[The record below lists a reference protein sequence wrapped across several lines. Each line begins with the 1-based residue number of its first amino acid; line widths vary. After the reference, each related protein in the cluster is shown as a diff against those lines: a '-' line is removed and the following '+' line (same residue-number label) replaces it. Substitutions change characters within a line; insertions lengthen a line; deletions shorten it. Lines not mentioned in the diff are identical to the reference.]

1 MASKRD
7 LVEAHGDNP
16 RRLISAFVSGAPRG
30 RDVESISRS
39 RPVIGGIAA
48 SVLLIGGTAIA
59 GMLTSPLDGGWAD
72 AHVVIAKHS
81 AARYVSEK
89 GTLYPVVNAT
99 SARLMLPAAAGF
111 PVIVVDDDKIASTP
125 KGPARGI
132 LGAPDDLPP
141 AGSLIESGW
150 VSCLVGDKTVTS
162 LRRQPMAAPERL
174 PATMV
179 TSGETHWLVV
189 GGARYAVPV
198 DKVGAVRRQLQIDDA
213 DTAAVPG
220 PWLDLLPQGGPLT
233 LTVDKLGGE
242 LSPAYLM
249 GGKIRK
255 IGQVVRDAGNP
266 TSQFLV
272 VADGTVPLTPFAA
285 ALYRAFEPDLANVVT
300 VTSSDLAAVPTSK
313 GSARVYPSSW
323 PDAMPVSAKG
333 IPCVTLATGAVDSP
347 ATASFVTVPSDSVWA
362 KGAATFVEPGA
373 GALVRVTAA
382 GSPSGPVFVIDQ
394 SGRKFAVLDPSE
406 ETLARLGYASQR
418 PRTLPGAW
426 ILLFPSG
433 PALSEQAALA
443 APAPAVV
450 GP

>member
-7 LVEAHGDNP
+7 LVEAHGYNR

-59 GMLTSPLDGGWAD
+59 GMLTSPLDSGWSD
-72 AHVVIAKHS
+72 AHVVIAKQS
-81 AARYVSEK
+81 AARYVAEK

-141 AGSLIESGW
+141 AGSLIDAGW
-150 VSCLVGDKTVTS
+150 VSCLVGDATATS
-162 LRRQPMAAPERL
+162 LRRQAIADPERR
-174 PATMV
+174 PAMIV
-179 TSGETHWLVV
+179 TSGATHWLLV
-189 GGARYAVPV
+189 GGARYAVPA
-198 DKVGAVRRQLQIDDA
+198 DKVGAVTRELQISSDF
-213 DTAAVPG
+213 AAVPG

-233 LTVDKLGGE
+233 LAIDRLGGE
-242 LSPAYLM
+242 LSTAYSM
-249 GGKIRK
+249 GGKIRR
-255 IGQVVRDAGNP
+255 IGQVVRAAGDT

-285 ALYRAFEPDLANVVT
+285 ALYRAFEPELANVANVT
-300 VTSSDLAAVPTSK
+300 GSDLAALPTSK
-313 GSARVYPSSW
+313 GSTKVYPSSW
-323 PDAMPVSAKG
+323 PDAMPVLAKG
-333 IPCVTLATGAVDSP
+333 LPCVTLTTGSIDTP
-347 ATASFVTVPSDSVWA
+347 ASASFVTVPSDSVWA

-373 GALVRVTAA
+373 GALVRVTSA

-406 ETLARLGYASQR
+406 ETLARLGYAGQR

-443 APAPAVV
+443 TPAPAAV